1 MVQEEKEF
9 LKFVCA
15 VLDTNAFELVV
26 RNGDDQ
32 TSVRGL
38 YPLGGLANHRCFPN
52 TFHVFDD
59 KQRMVTRASVFIKKD
74 EEIFHSY
81 TKILW
86 GTSSRLLHLK
96 ETKHFVCKCERC
108 TDPTEFGTYMNAI
121 TCNRCKGNVV
131 PIMPQ
136 KNCDWRCEDCMKV
149 VSVKEVGKIL
159 TLIGSVMRSF
169 RNRNF
174 TVMYSFLKGKLS
186 QMVPDSNQAVLE
198 LKFKIIWFL
207 GYAPGFE
214 WKELPL
220 ETLIL
225 KKRFCR
231 DIIGILEKLKVGL
244 CKIKGLLLYEIYL
257 CSEEID
263 RRKVEDVEKDDVD
276 YLKEATDILKF
287 DASAPTLITAG
298 RSDMNGNGC
307 GS

>member
-32 TSVRGL
+32 TSVR
-38 YPLGGLANHRCFPN
+38 
-52 TFHVFDD
+52 
-59 KQRMVTRASVFIKKD
+59 
-74 EEIFHSY
+74 
-81 TKILW
+81 
-86 GTSSRLLHLK
+86 
-96 ETKHFVCKCERC
+96 
-108 TDPTEFGTYMNAI
+108 
-121 TCNRCKGNVV
+121 
-131 PIMPQ
+131 
-136 KNCDWRCEDCMKV
+136 
-149 VSVKEVGKIL
+149 
-159 TLIGSVMRSF
+159 
-169 RNRNF
+169 
-174 TVMYSFLKGKLS
+174 
-186 QMVPDSNQAVLE
+186 
-198 LKFKIIWFL
+198 
-207 GYAPGFE
+207 
-214 WKELPL
+214 ELPL